1 MMYFTDVW
9 YCEASQG
16 LVTLTDIKLIR
27 ALRFTSVSR
36 LKDVSEMNL
45 MSV

>member
-1 MMYFTDVW
+1 MYFTDVW

-16 LVTLTDIKLIR
+16 VVTLTNIKLIR
-27 ALRFTSVSR
+27 ALRFTSISR
-36 LKDVSEMNL
+36 LKDVSDMNL

>member
-16 LVTLTDIKLIR
+16 VVTLTNIKLIR
-27 ALRFTSVSR
+27 ALRFTSISR
-36 LKDVSEMNL
+36 LKDVSDMNL